1 MKKAPIILSVL
12 SLLNILFVPIF
23 DVWGGLFPSSP
34 EYSFFD
40 VVEMIF
46 EDSDAWHYWSVILTV
61 SVFIPV
67 VLMLI
72 ASIMENRTFILIS
85 SGLGIFLWLK
95 NMGSYMKQIGDL
107 EDIFMDL
114 FDFDD
119 GNICIGWYVA
129 IALFVAVFI
138 VSMKNKNSKAIGI
151 KPVNITQKTTY
162 LPKLSKT
169 ETSNNVNQVAIE
181 RGIFCP
187 NCGKEI
193 NKANPFCGNCGY
205 KF

>member
-1 MKKAPIILSVL
+1 MKKATIILSVM
-12 SLLNILFVPIF
+12 SLLNVLFVPIF

-46 EDSDAWHYWSVILTV
+46 EDSDAWSYWPVILTV
-61 SVFIPV
+61 SIFIPV

-72 ASIMENRTFILIS
+72 ASTMQNRTFILIS
-85 SGLGIFLWLK
+85 SGLGMFLWLK
-95 NMGSYMKQIGDL
+95 NTGSYMKQIGDL
-107 EDIFMDL
+107 EDVFMNL

-138 VSMKNKNSKAIGI
+138 VAIKNKNSQAVGTKS
-151 KPVNITQKTTY
+151 VNITQKNTY
-162 LPKLSKT
+162 PSEPPKIG
-169 ETSNNVNQVAIE
+169 TSNNINQVEIE
-181 RGIFCP
+181 IGNFCP

-193 NKANPFCGNCGY
+193 NKAVQFCGNCGY